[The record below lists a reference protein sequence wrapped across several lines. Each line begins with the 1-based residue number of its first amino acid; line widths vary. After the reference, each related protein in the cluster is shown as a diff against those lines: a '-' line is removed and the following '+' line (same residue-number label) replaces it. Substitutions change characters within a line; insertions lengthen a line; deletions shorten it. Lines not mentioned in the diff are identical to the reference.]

1 MLLVLKMDEV
11 ARGKEMDYQLE
22 HLEGN
27 IAVLLTPWC

>member
-22 HLEGN
+22 PLEGN
-27 IAVLLTPWC
+27 IAVLLTP

>member
-27 IAVLLTPWC
+27 INDTLVLNQ